1 MPPNNYLF
9 YAIEIIDLCR
19 MDFLT
24 DEEIKE
30 EIDKFGTVKDLAVEL
45 NLNRSMLNRMKSGT
59 LKINNVYRTLFTLY
73 FNKTDQK

>member
-1 MPPNNYLF
+1 
-9 YAIEIIDLCR
+9 

-24 DEEIKE
+24 DDQIKE

-73 FNKTDQK
+73 FNVNVSSD

>member
-1 MPPNNYLF
+1 
-9 YAIEIIDLCR
+9 

-73 FNKTDQK
+73 FKAVIVVD

>member
-1 MPPNNYLF
+1 
-9 YAIEIIDLCR
+9 

-30 EIDKFGTVKDLAVEL
+30 EIDKFGTVKGLAVEL

-73 FNKTDQK
+73 FDKLKKYQA

>member
-1 MPPNNYLF
+1 
-9 YAIEIIDLCR
+9 

-24 DEEIKE
+24 DDQIKA
-30 EIDKFGTVKDLAVEL
+30 EIDKFGTVKDLADEL

-73 FNKTDQK
+73 FNKI

>member
-1 MPPNNYLF
+1 
-9 YAIEIIDLCR
+9 

-30 EIDKFGTVKDLAVEL
+30 EIDKFGTVKDLAVAL

-73 FNKTDQK
+73 FRGVKYQES